1 LSAAL
6 PSLDKHSAFDAS
18 GSEPFTP
25 DVCGESAEATVT
37 FLVLS
42 ISGLNL
48 DKDSDM
54 VRVSPQFI
62 KEFAQSEDRDDTDA
76 IFISRGALWTLDVVD
91 AIEDSMG
98 KPVIASNQAMIWKT
112 LGLADINDQ
121 IAGHGQLLQN
131 I

>member
-1 LSAAL
+1 
-6 PSLDKHSAFDAS
+6 
-18 GSEPFTP
+18 
-25 DVCGESAEATVT
+25 
-37 FLVLS
+37 
-42 ISGLNL
+42 
-48 DKDSDM
+48 M